1 MDRWIDVQSVQK
13 LLTSWPQDLVTSRPP
28 DLETSWPQDLLTLR
42 LSDLETSWPK
52 DFLTLR
58 PPDLKTSWTWYLL
71 TSRPPDL
78 DLTPGVMETYLDLW
92 RPLRPM
98 TMKPLSFET
107 YEDFDRI
114 YRSFWPCWWKSFME
128 IANFWQKDASWRK
141 IKEKRPHLKF
151 NFTTRTSSIY
161 LSRPFLKLG
170 NGINLILVQHLHIS
184 TF

>member
-42 LSDLETSWPK
+42 LSDLETSWPQ

-78 DLTPGVMETYLDLW
+78 NLTPGVMETYLDLW

-114 YRSFWPCWWKSFME
+114 YRSFWPCLYLFHRSSKFILADFAIWMIIDEFIKSLF
-128 IANFWQKDASWRK
+128 NLQ
-141 IKEKRPHLKF
+141 EKNRSF
-151 NFTTRTSSIY
+151 SSMS
-161 LSRPFLKLG
+161 L
-170 NGINLILVQHLHIS
+170 
-184 TF
+184 